1 MKNKLFRLK
10 LLFILILII
19 FPFSISNYSDNIT
32 PEKITSD
39 LRFYEINT
47 CSISL
52 TEFLIHNPN
61 VIYQDHYKINFNN
74 YSSIRCF
81 GQITGIDQVGY
92 EFNISIGTNTVV
104 NLFLQS
110 TIWLLLISTIK
121 ATSKSK
127 IKLNSI
133 VNILLITFLMLGGIL
148 SQNRFYSKSL
158 FLIKIDTYSSMVY
171 LFIYFLYVCFFCYL
185 VLHQRRDSLI
195 NYLPF
200 SILFL
205 SLYSGFNLYFLSIY
219 FLFYGLEY
227 FKKNKNLR
235 TPIFLI
241 TIFWGYQSLGLNYFL
256 DPDKIRGLSSTH
268 YNFPASLY
276 WSTYTFL
283 LFFGIFYFVL
293 KNYKSFNEV
302 LFTKNLIFT
311 LVSVLILG
319 LIGSSNPLFNFLN
332 YYIFGL
338 TKYGTTNQKYFE
350 LNQWGEIVAWRGFYP
365 SAESIGE
372 LFALGL
378 FLLFLYYFSTKGNS
392 RSNLIFFSIPILLL
406 GLYLSNNKA
415 AFVALIYI
423 CMLKILRETE
433 ITYFKKNLIYIILL
447 SLVFLSVGY
456 SNVFY
461 SIEAA
466 SNSIFDS
473 ANFYAFEKNYSSALL
488 YINANLNNSSI
499 IIWIFKLISV
509 FAFYINRSELW
520 GLFLSR
526 YNPSTSEFLFG
537 IGPYQFSKLYSEI
550 NIRSTRSFLLP
561 HSSLLSLILF
571 FGLIIVVL
579 VIGVYLFKLFKNRH
593 QNYDMFLLNLFIILN
608 IIKSDSILYFP
619 NLLIYIFFI
628 SMYFAKLKPP
638 VLVNDKK

>member
-1 MKNKLFRLK
+1 M
-10 LLFILILII
+10 LFILILII
-19 FPFSISNYSDNIT
+19 FPFSISNYTDNIT

-81 GQITGIDQVGY
+81 GQITGIDQIGY

-110 TIWLLLISTIK
+110 TIWLLVISTIK

-127 IKLNSI
+127 LKPYNVI
-133 VNILLITFLMLGGIL
+133 NILIITFVMLGGIL
-148 SQNRFYSKSL
+148 SQKRFYSKSF

-171 LFIYFLYVCFFCYL
+171 LFIYLLYVCFFCYL
-185 VLHQRRDSLI
+185 ILHQRRDSLI

-241 TIFWGYQSLGLNYFL
+241 TIFWGYQSLELNYFL
-256 DPDKIRGLSSTH
+256 DPDKIRGLSSTL
-268 YNFPASLY
+268 YNFPASVY

-293 KNYKSFNEV
+293 ENYKSFNQE
-302 LFTKNLIFT
+302 LFTKNLIFS
-311 LVSVLILG
+311 LVSVLLLG
-319 LIGSSNPLFNFLN
+319 LTGSSNPLFNFLN

-378 FLLFLYYFSTKGNS
+378 FLLFIYYFSTKGEY
-392 RSNLIFFSIPILLL
+392 RSNLIFYSFPILLL

-415 AFVALIYI
+415 AFISLIYI
-423 CMLKILRETE
+423 CILKILRETE
-433 ITYFKKNLIYIILL
+433 ITYFKKNIIYIILL

-473 ANFYAFEKNYSSALL
+473 ANTYAYEENYSSALL
-488 YINANLNNSSI
+488 YINMNQNNSSI

-526 YNPSTSEFLFG
+526 YNPTSSELLFG
-537 IGPYQFSKLYSEI
+537 IGPYQFPKLYSEI

-579 VIGVYLFKLFKNRH
+579 VIGVYLFRLFKNRN

-608 IIKSDSILYFP
+608 IMKSDSILYFP

-628 SMYFAKLKPP
+628 SMFFAKLKPS
-638 VLVNDKK
+638 VFVNDKK

>member
-1 MKNKLFRLK
+1 MRLK

-19 FPFSISNYSDNIT
+19 FPFSISNYTDDIT

-52 TEFLIHNPN
+52 TEFLIQNPN
-61 VIYQDHYKINFNN
+61 VIYQDHYKIKFNN

-81 GQITGIDQVGY
+81 GQITGIDQIGY
-92 EFNISIGTNTVV
+92 EFYISIGTNTIV

-121 ATSKSK
+121 ATSKSN
-127 IKLNSI
+127 IKLYNI
-133 VNILLITFLMLGGIL
+133 TNILIVTFLMLGGIL
-148 SQNRFYSKSL
+148 SQKRFYSKSL
-158 FLIKIDTYSSMVY
+158 FLIKIDTYSSMAY

-185 VLHQRRDSLI
+185 ILHQRRDSLI

-205 SLYSGFNLYFLSIY
+205 SLYSGLNLYFLSIY
-219 FLFYGLEY
+219 FLFYGLDY

-235 TPIFLI
+235 TPLFLI
-241 TIFWGYQSLGLNYFL
+241 TIFWGYQSLELNYFL
-256 DPDKIRGLSSTH
+256 DPDKIRGLSSTI
-268 YNFPASLY
+268 YNFPASVY

-283 LFFGIFYFVL
+283 LFFGIFNFVL
-293 KNYKSFNEV
+293 KNYKSFNQE
-302 LFTKNLIFT
+302 LFTKNLIFS
-311 LVSVLILG
+311 LLSVLLLG
-319 LIGSSNPLFNFLN
+319 FLGSSNPLFNFLN
-332 YYIFGL
+332 FYIFGL

-350 LNQWGEIVAWRGFYP
+350 SNQWGEIVAWRGFYP

-378 FLLFLYYFSTKGNS
+378 FLLFLYYFSTKGNNK
-392 RSNLIFFSIPILLL
+392 SNIIFYSFPLLLL

-415 AFVALIYI
+415 AFVSLIYI
-423 CMLKILRETE
+423 CILKIIRETE
-433 ITYFKKNLIYIILL
+433 ISYFNKNLIYIILL

-473 ANFYAFEKNYSSALL
+473 ANTYALEDNYSKALL
-488 YINANLNNSSI
+488 YINMNYNNSSI

-520 GLFLSR
+520 GIFLSR
-526 YNPSTSEFLFG
+526 YNPTSSELFFG
-537 IGPYQFSKLYSEI
+537 IGPFQFPKLYSEI
-550 NIRSTRSFLLP
+550 NIKSTRSFLLP

-571 FGLIIVVL
+571 FGLIIVMF
-579 VIGVYLFKLFKNRH
+579 VIGIYLFKLFKNRH
-593 QNYDMFLLNLFIILN
+593 RNYDMFLINIFMILNLV
-608 IIKSDSILYFP
+608 KSDSILYFP
-619 NLLIYIFFI
+619 NLLIYILFI
-628 SMYFAKLKPP
+628 SIYFARSKPP
-638 VLVNDKK
+638 VLLNGQR